1 MIVKRSVD
9 RLELG
14 CIQGALLVTDSTV
27 VKLRWLNELCDDFM
41 HLESLGKHYLL
52 QVLAQ
57 SRPLSQR
64 KVEKSTG
71 VI

>member
-1 MIVKRSVD
+1 MFHDSKAIRRPIGAGLYPRSVA
-9 RLELG
+9 G
-14 CIQGALLVTDSTV
+14 YTDSTV

-57 SRPLSQR
+57 SRPLS
-64 KVEKSTG
+64 
-71 VI
+71 